1 MEFLSALVVTSMHY
15 CSPDLWLQLYDLDK
29 EVAME
34 AIDILDEAC
43 DQEVRAGHLIRVIN
57 THHLM

>member
-1 MEFLSALVVTSMHY
+1 MGWGRVMSTLVCV
-15 CSPDLWLQLYDLDK
+15 CSHCALQLYDLDK

-43 DQEVRAGHLIRVIN
+43 EQEVRV
-57 THHLM
+57 T